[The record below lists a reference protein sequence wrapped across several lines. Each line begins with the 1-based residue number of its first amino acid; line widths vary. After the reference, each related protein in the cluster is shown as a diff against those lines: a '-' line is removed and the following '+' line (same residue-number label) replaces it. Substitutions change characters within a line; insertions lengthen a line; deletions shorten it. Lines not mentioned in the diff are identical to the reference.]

1 MQEEITMSSF
11 SIFLRSGF
19 HFFNSFDLEFCIFSF
34 CLNLR
39 ISNLA
44 SWLGD
49 GKLAVDVGCR
59 LSGSGLNGQ
68 RHPECICI
76 QKAMLCKDKS
86 RAASFYSCET
96 HWNEFVSWNN
106 GILDSRKALPPLTAH
121 LHAQF
126 TIHALL
132 LASEIYCKELF

>member
-11 SIFLRSGF
+11 SIFLRRGF

-39 ISNLA
+39 ISNLV

-96 HWNEFVSWNN
+96 HWNEFVF
-106 GILDSRKALPPLTAH
+106 GIMGFWTPERLSHLLQHTYMHNLPYMPC
-121 LHAQF
+121 
-126 TIHALL
+126 
-132 LASEIYCKELF
+132 Y